1 MTDFKVGDKVRILLL
16 MNSDKIFTKCKVGDI
31 GIIDSIRNDGRG
43 MFTLNVDGTLFLA
56 YYNQIE
62 LLNNDIINNLKGEC

>member
-16 MNSDKIFTKCKVGDI
+16 MNSDKIFTTCKVGDI